1 MHVQSR
7 KYTYFFNRLSMLKV
21 DNRDARTTSIIN
33 YLLIINS
40 IINFEHIDL
49 IYTVSLLM
57 ILNI

>member
-1 MHVQSR
+1 
-7 KYTYFFNRLSMLKV
+7 MLKV

-57 ILNI
+57 IFNI